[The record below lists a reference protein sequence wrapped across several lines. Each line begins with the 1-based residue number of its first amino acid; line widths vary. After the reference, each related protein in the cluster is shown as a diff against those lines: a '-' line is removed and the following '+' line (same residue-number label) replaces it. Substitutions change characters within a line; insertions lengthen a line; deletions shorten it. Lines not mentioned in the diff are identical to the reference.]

1 MRSWGFVLLCWRNEL
16 EGSRRVCYDCHD
28 SLTSNSTLHLTLQ
41 LIAHIHYLAKYVTIE
56 GFCTEHQLRLTQ
68 VTLSIDPELVVRLCA
83 SERQEI
89 QLDLAEPD
97 AVDRIR
103 TPIATTA
110 HAHNQSITA

>member
-1 MRSWGFVLLCWRNEL
+1 MASADCPASSTRSII
-16 EGSRRVCYDCHD
+16 YQ
-28 SLTSNSTLHLTLQ
+28 STV
-41 LIAHIHYLAKYVTIE
+41 ASKEHYT
-56 GFCTEHQLRLTQ
+56 GHQLCLTQ

-89 QLDLAEPD
+89 PLDLAEPD

-110 HAHNQSITA
+110 HAHNQSTTA

>member
-1 MRSWGFVLLCWRNEL
+1 MGI
-16 EGSRRVCYDCHD
+16 DCHD
-28 SLTSNSTLHLTLQ
+28 SLADDSSPQLPLQ
-41 LIAHIHYLAKYVTIE
+41 THHTNPLSGKACFLE
-56 GFCTEHQLRLTQ
+56 GYHTEHQLCLTQ

-89 QLDLAEPD
+89 PLDLAEPD

-110 HAHNQSITA
+110 HAHNQSTTA